1 MLQVGKQE
9 ADNSHLDNMVFIKGY
24 GEELPFLN
32 DSFDIVFSRL
42 AFHHFTDVST
52 AFSEMVRV
60 LKPGGKLVMI
70 DMEAAGTELRHI
82 EDEIETLRD
91 ISHVR
96 NMSREKM
103 ISLFIA
109 NSLSIQNCETTE
121 IRQKLQLI
129 HISCRVYVVLPFKIS
144 TFSHKTAHI

>member
-1 MLQVGKQE
+1 M
-9 ADNSHLDNMVFIKGY
+9 
-24 GEELPFLN
+24 N

-52 AFSEMVRV
+52 AFSE
-60 LKPGGKLVMI
+60 
-70 DMEAAGTELRHI
+70 I

-129 HISCRVYVVLPFKIS
+129 HISCRVYVVLPFKIG